1 MKNYVKVCTKCGKY
15 NQPNKEICDCGES
28 LLFTIPSEVEE
39 DNDEKKTVN
48 DLVIKK
54 KYRQCKVCGT
64 KNYLENG
71 KDVRKCNNPLCF
83 NDELYR
89 SRIEVETDENNKVIK
104 DTENSVDSMKLIERG
119 TKTELEIPT
128 TGVVLGRLGSVYAD
142 FFADYEYVGRAH
154 CEIRYA
160 NGFWQVKDMSRNKT
174 RINGKEVSKEA
185 FEDLKNGD
193 LLSLANVH
201 FEVRF

>member
-15 NQPNKEICDCGES
+15 NQPNDEICDCGES
-28 LLFTIPSEVEE
+28 LLFTIPSEV
-39 DNDEKKTVN
+39 DNKKNAVN
-48 DLVIKK
+48 DFAIKK

-89 SRIEVETDENNKVIK
+89 SRIEVESDEKNKVIH
-104 DTENSVDSMKLIERG
+104 DTENSVDSMKLIERNV
-119 TKTELEIPT
+119 KIELEIPA
-128 TGVVLGRLGSVYAD
+128 TGLILGRMGSVYAD
-142 FFADYEYVGRAH
+142 FFADYEYVGRTH
-154 CEIRYA
+154 CEIRYE

-185 FEDLKNGD
+185 FENLKNGD
-193 LLSLANVH
+193 VLSLANVH
-201 FEVRF
+201 FEVKF